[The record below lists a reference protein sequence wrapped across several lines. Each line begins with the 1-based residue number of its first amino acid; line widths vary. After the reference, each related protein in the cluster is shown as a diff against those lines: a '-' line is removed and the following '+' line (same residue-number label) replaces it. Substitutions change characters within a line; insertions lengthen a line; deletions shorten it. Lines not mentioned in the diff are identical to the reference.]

1 MQTKLEKKAEFYL
14 NIAIDEVFIKLHE
27 EFKTISGDIS
37 PEQDSMLTYYKTQL
51 EKLIVEQVKQN
62 L

>member
-27 EFKTISGDIS
+27 EFKTKSGDIT
-37 PEQDSMLTYYKTQL
+37 PEQDIMLTYYLTQL
-51 EKLIVEQVKQN
+51 QKLIVQQVKQN
-62 L
+62 F